1 MLPTVPLINR
11 SFYSIGFNNNH
22 IYGTDAVDYV
32 QQGWSYRYAVDG
44 SVVDSVR
51 TGIIP
56 GGYCFN

>member
-11 SFYSIGFNNNH
+11 SFYSLGFNNNY

-32 QQGWSYRYAVDG
+32 QEGWSYRYAVDG
-44 SVVDSVR
+44 NVVDSVR